1 MLRTNSKELKNKINN
16 YIIDNFYND
25 DFKGNY
31 NDLDEVKEFII
42 NKFII
47 EKLTPNYKNYY
58 KSKYEAFKSWAQ
70 GLPSVALF
78 DYYYTDYYRIVD
90 IVGDLLEQT
99 ETEREKYDNEQASE
113 LLTKLIYREIFKE
126 VK

>member
-25 DFKGNY
+25 DFKGNDDDI
-31 NDLDEVKEFII
+31 NEIKEFIK
-42 NKFII
+42 NKFIS

-58 KSKYEAFKSWAQ
+58 KTTYEAFKSWAQ
-70 GLPSVALF
+70 GLPSIALF
-78 DYYYTDYYRIVD
+78 DYYYNNYYMMVD

-99 ETEREKYDNEQASE
+99 KKERNKYDNEQASE
-113 LLTKLIYREIFKE
+113 LLTKLIYKEIF
-126 VK
+126 